1 MALIDEIKDVVAN
14 QLNISDKSKITDTA
28 SFVDDLNA
36 DSLDLVE
43 LIMEL
48 EKRYEIKIPQED
60 QEKIKNYTKILEKT
74 QNIPTSPMSQML
86 MPLILEMLILLV
98 WNSHILLIGR
108 RQLQQ
113 NSQWLRRTICY
124 AFCAY

>member
-48 EKRYEIKIPQED
+48 EKCYEIKIPQED
-60 QEKIKNYTKILEKT
+60 QEKIKNVADAAKYIEEHKK
-74 QNIPTSPMSQML
+74 
-86 MPLILEMLILLV
+86 
-98 WNSHILLIGR
+98 
-108 RQLQQ
+108 
-113 NSQWLRRTICY
+113 
-124 AFCAY
+124 

>member
-1 MALIDEIKDVVAN
+1 MALIDEIKDVVAA

-48 EKRYEIKIPQED
+48 EKRYDIKIPQED
-60 QEKIKNYTKILEKT
+60 QEKIKNVADAAKYIEDHKK
-74 QNIPTSPMSQML
+74 
-86 MPLILEMLILLV
+86 
-98 WNSHILLIGR
+98 
-108 RQLQQ
+108 
-113 NSQWLRRTICY
+113 
-124 AFCAY
+124 

>member
-48 EKRYEIKIPQED
+48 EKRYDIKIPQEE
-60 QEKIKNYTKILEKT
+60 QEKIKNVADAAKYIEEHKK
-74 QNIPTSPMSQML
+74 
-86 MPLILEMLILLV
+86 
-98 WNSHILLIGR
+98 
-108 RQLQQ
+108 
-113 NSQWLRRTICY
+113 
-124 AFCAY
+124 

>member
-28 SFVDDLNA
+28 SFVDDLSA

-48 EKRYEIKIPQED
+48 ENRYDIKIPQED
-60 QEKIKNYTKILEKT
+60 QEKIRNVADAVKYIEEHKK
-74 QNIPTSPMSQML
+74 
-86 MPLILEMLILLV
+86 
-98 WNSHILLIGR
+98 
-108 RQLQQ
+108 
-113 NSQWLRRTICY
+113 
-124 AFCAY
+124 

>member
-14 QLNISDKSKITDTA
+14 QLNISDKSKITETA

-48 EKRYEIKIPQED
+48 EKRYDIKIPQEE
-60 QEKIKNYTKILEKT
+60 QEKIKNVADAAKYIEEHKK
-74 QNIPTSPMSQML
+74 
-86 MPLILEMLILLV
+86 
-98 WNSHILLIGR
+98 
-108 RQLQQ
+108 
-113 NSQWLRRTICY
+113 
-124 AFCAY
+124 

>member
-48 EKRYEIKIPQED
+48 EKRYDIKSPQEE
-60 QEKIKNYTKILEKT
+60 QEKIKNVADAAKYIEEHKK
-74 QNIPTSPMSQML
+74 
-86 MPLILEMLILLV
+86 
-98 WNSHILLIGR
+98 
-108 RQLQQ
+108 
-113 NSQWLRRTICY
+113 
-124 AFCAY
+124 

>member
-48 EKRYEIKIPQED
+48 EKRYDIKIPQED
-60 QEKIKNYTKILEKT
+60 QEKIKNVADAAEYIEEHKK
-74 QNIPTSPMSQML
+74 
-86 MPLILEMLILLV
+86 
-98 WNSHILLIGR
+98 
-108 RQLQQ
+108 
-113 NSQWLRRTICY
+113 
-124 AFCAY
+124 

>member
-1 MALIDEIKDVVAN
+1 MALIDEIKDVVAA

-48 EKRYEIKIPQED
+48 EKRYDIKIPQED
-60 QEKIKNYTKILEKT
+60 QEKIKNVADAAKYIAKT
-74 QNIPTSPMSQML
+74 I
-86 MPLILEMLILLV
+86 IK
-98 WNSHILLIGR
+98 
-108 RQLQQ
+108 
-113 NSQWLRRTICY
+113 
-124 AFCAY
+124 

>member
-1 MALIDEIKDVVAN
+1 MALIDEIKDVVAA

-48 EKRYEIKIPQED
+48 EKRYDIKIPQED
-60 QEKIKNYTKILEKT
+60 QEKIKNLADAAKYIEDHKK
-74 QNIPTSPMSQML
+74 
-86 MPLILEMLILLV
+86 
-98 WNSHILLIGR
+98 
-108 RQLQQ
+108 
-113 NSQWLRRTICY
+113 
-124 AFCAY
+124 

>member
-48 EKRYEIKIPQED
+48 EKRYDIKIPQED
-60 QEKIKNYTKILEKT
+60 QEKIKNVADAAKYIEEHKG
-74 QNIPTSPMSQML
+74 N
-86 MPLILEMLILLV
+86 
-98 WNSHILLIGR
+98 
-108 RQLQQ
+108 
-113 NSQWLRRTICY
+113 
-124 AFCAY
+124 

>member
-1 MALIDEIKDVVAN
+1 MALIDEIKDVVAG
-14 QLNISDKSKITDTA
+14 QLNIDKSKITDTA

-60 QEKIKNYTKILEKT
+60 QEKIKNVADAAKYIEEHKK
-74 QNIPTSPMSQML
+74 
-86 MPLILEMLILLV
+86 
-98 WNSHILLIGR
+98 
-108 RQLQQ
+108 
-113 NSQWLRRTICY
+113 
-124 AFCAY
+124 

>member
-28 SFVDDLNA
+28 SFIDDLNA

-48 EKRYEIKIPQED
+48 EKRYDIKIPQEE
-60 QEKIKNYTKILEKT
+60 QEKIKNVADAAKYIEEHKK
-74 QNIPTSPMSQML
+74 
-86 MPLILEMLILLV
+86 
-98 WNSHILLIGR
+98 
-108 RQLQQ
+108 
-113 NSQWLRRTICY
+113 
-124 AFCAY
+124 

>member
-14 QLNISDKSKITDTA
+14 QLNISDKSKITDTS

-48 EKRYEIKIPQED
+48 EKRYDIKIPQED
-60 QEKIKNYTKILEKT
+60 QEKIKNVADAAKYIEEHKK
-74 QNIPTSPMSQML
+74 
-86 MPLILEMLILLV
+86 
-98 WNSHILLIGR
+98 
-108 RQLQQ
+108 
-113 NSQWLRRTICY
+113 
-124 AFCAY
+124 

>member
-14 QLNISDKSKITDTA
+14 QLNISDKSKITDTS

-48 EKRYEIKIPQED
+48 EKRYDIKIPQED
-60 QEKIKNYTKILEKT
+60 QEKIKNVADAAKYIEEHKG
-74 QNIPTSPMSQML
+74 N
-86 MPLILEMLILLV
+86 
-98 WNSHILLIGR
+98 
-108 RQLQQ
+108 
-113 NSQWLRRTICY
+113 
-124 AFCAY
+124 

>member
-43 LIMEL
+43 LIIKL
-48 EKRYEIKIPQED
+48 EKRYDIKIPQEE
-60 QEKIKNYTKILEKT
+60 QEKIKNVADAAKYIEEHKK
-74 QNIPTSPMSQML
+74 
-86 MPLILEMLILLV
+86 
-98 WNSHILLIGR
+98 
-108 RQLQQ
+108 
-113 NSQWLRRTICY
+113 
-124 AFCAY
+124 

>member
-1 MALIDEIKDVVAN
+1 MALIAELKEVVAA

-48 EKRYEIKIPQED
+48 EKRYDIKIPQED
-60 QEKIKNYTKILEKT
+60 QEKIKNVADAAKYIEDHKK
-74 QNIPTSPMSQML
+74 
-86 MPLILEMLILLV
+86 
-98 WNSHILLIGR
+98 
-108 RQLQQ
+108 
-113 NSQWLRRTICY
+113 
-124 AFCAY
+124 

>member
-14 QLNISDKSKITDTA
+14 QLNISDKSKITDTS

-48 EKRYEIKIPQED
+48 EKRYDIKIPQEE
-60 QEKIKNYTKILEKT
+60 QEKIKNVADAAKYIEEHKK
-74 QNIPTSPMSQML
+74 
-86 MPLILEMLILLV
+86 
-98 WNSHILLIGR
+98 
-108 RQLQQ
+108 
-113 NSQWLRRTICY
+113 
-124 AFCAY
+124 

>member
-1 MALIDEIKDVVAN
+1 MALIDEIKEVVAS
-14 QLNISDKSKITDTA
+14 QLHIDDMSKITDTA

-60 QEKIKNYTKILEKT
+60 QEKIKNVADAAAYIE
-74 QNIPTSPMSQML
+74 
-86 MPLILEMLILLV
+86 
-98 WNSHILLIGR
+98 SHRG
-108 RQLQQ
+108 
-113 NSQWLRRTICY
+113 
-124 AFCAY
+124 

>member
-48 EKRYEIKIPQED
+48 EKRYDIKIPQNVADAAKYIE
-60 QEKIKNYTKILEKT
+60 EHKK
-74 QNIPTSPMSQML
+74 
-86 MPLILEMLILLV
+86 
-98 WNSHILLIGR
+98 
-108 RQLQQ
+108 
-113 NSQWLRRTICY
+113 
-124 AFCAY
+124 

>member
-28 SFVDDLNA
+28 SFVDDLSA

-48 EKRYEIKIPQED
+48 EKRYDIKIPQED
-60 QEKIKNYTKILEKT
+60 QEKIRNVADAVKYIEEHKK
-74 QNIPTSPMSQML
+74 
-86 MPLILEMLILLV
+86 
-98 WNSHILLIGR
+98 
-108 RQLQQ
+108 
-113 NSQWLRRTICY
+113 
-124 AFCAY
+124 

>member
-1 MALIDEIKDVVAN
+1 MALIDEIKDVVAA

-48 EKRYEIKIPQED
+48 EKRYDIKIPQED
-60 QEKIKNYTKILEKT
+60 QEKIKNVADAAKYIEEHKK
-74 QNIPTSPMSQML
+74 
-86 MPLILEMLILLV
+86 
-98 WNSHILLIGR
+98 
-108 RQLQQ
+108 
-113 NSQWLRRTICY
+113 
-124 AFCAY
+124 

>member
-60 QEKIKNYTKILEKT
+60 QEKIKNVADAAKYIEEHKK
-74 QNIPTSPMSQML
+74 
-86 MPLILEMLILLV
+86 
-98 WNSHILLIGR
+98 
-108 RQLQQ
+108 
-113 NSQWLRRTICY
+113 
-124 AFCAY
+124 